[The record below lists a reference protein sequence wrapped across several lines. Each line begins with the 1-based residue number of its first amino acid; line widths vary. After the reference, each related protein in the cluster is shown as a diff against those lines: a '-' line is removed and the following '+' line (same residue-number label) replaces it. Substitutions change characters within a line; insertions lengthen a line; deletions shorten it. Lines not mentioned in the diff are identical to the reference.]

1 MAADT
6 KKKYLWNKTLGQVTK
21 KSGDSH
27 FWAGLL
33 KVKDLFLYF
42 GTFKVNS
49 GRNTRFWEDKW
60 MGDYTLGDKFPS
72 LYRLARKKHTSVA
85 EVFSTIPLNILFR
98 RGLIGEN
105 LVRWH
110 NLVTL
115 VANTSLDEEV
125 DKFRWSLHQNNLFS
139 VQSMYNVLIGN
150 TQVRHDTTIWKLKI
164 PLKIKK
170 IFGISKEE

>member
-1 MAADT
+1 
-6 KKKYLWNKTLGQVTK
+6 
-21 KSGDSH
+21 
-27 FWAGLL
+27 
-33 KVKDLFLYF
+33 
-42 GTFKVNS
+42 
-49 GRNTRFWEDKW
+49 

-72 LYRLARKKHTSVA
+72 LYRLARKKHTSVV
-85 EVFSTIPLNILFR
+85 EVFSTIPLNISFR

-115 VANTSLDEEV
+115 VANTNLDEEA
-125 DKFRWSLHQNNLFS
+125 DKFRWSLHQNNMFS

-150 TQVRHDTTIWKLKI
+150 TQVRQDTTIWKLKI

-170 IFGISKEE
+170 NSGISKEE